1 MEPNEPIANISVFET
16 SFLYLFMKAHL
27 YLCFTAPENLTTPL
41 MHRFRTVACH
51 AVDFFGASSYYNIN
65 RCKMESFFANLCR
78 KTEFVHLLQF
88 DDRKI
93 VHIYKPQKFFLESA
107 TFRGA
112 RLCI

>member
-1 MEPNEPIANISVFET
+1 
-16 SFLYLFMKAHL
+16 MKAHL

-107 TFRGA
+107 TFWGA